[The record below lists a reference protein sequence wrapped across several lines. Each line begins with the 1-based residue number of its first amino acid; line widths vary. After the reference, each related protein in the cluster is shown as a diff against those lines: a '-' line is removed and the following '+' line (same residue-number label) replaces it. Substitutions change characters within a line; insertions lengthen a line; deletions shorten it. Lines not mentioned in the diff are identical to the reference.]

1 MSRVI
6 DNDGNV
12 VNTKLFFECY
22 KDDRWTYHHTLMMK
36 FKRLK
41 EQFEELQFNEY
52 KMLSLREEELI
63 DHEI

>member
-6 DNDGNV
+6 DIDGNV
-12 VNTKLFFECY
+12 VNTKLLFECY
-22 KDDRWTYHHTLMMK
+22 KDDRWTYHRTLMMK
-36 FKRLK
+36 FKQLK